1 VTIPDSDDVPLSSE
15 DALRRAALFASGLLA
30 LRESPR
36 FHELIQELCRTMDVP
51 IAGVSVIDSGF
62 CWLPVL
68 HGADLDAVPLSE
80 SLCIGVVETQIP
92 MTETNL
98 PRQAAIRRQP
108 LCHRPPVPAR
118 LLRRSR
124 CAGVQ
129 GAKLGTV
136 FIADQRV
143 RPDFADR
150 AIPALERTTARVLEE
165 ASSPHHMRRVG
176 RTTVEGLESLIRRA
190 TRDGNDALVTA
201 IDRVMREV
209 LPLTGMR
216 GS

>member
-1 VTIPDSDDVPLSSE
+1 VTIPDTDNVPLSSE

-36 FHELIQELCRTMDVP
+36 FHELIGELCRTIDVP

-92 MTETNL
+92 MAETDLTAKPQFADNRFVTGPL
-98 PRQAAIRRQP
+98 ALRAYAAVP
-108 LCHRPPVPAR
+108 LR
-118 LLRRSR
+118 
-124 CAGVQ
+124 GVQ
-129 GAKLGTV
+129 DAKLGTI

-150 AIPALERTTARVLEE
+150 AVPRLERTALRILEE
-165 ASSPHHMRRVG
+165 ASAPHHMRRIG
-176 RTTVEGLESLIRRA
+176 RTTVEGLEALIRRA
-190 TRDGNDALVTA
+190 TRDGDDALVTA
-201 IDRVMREV
+201 IDRVMRDV
-209 LPLTGMR
+209 LPLTGVR
-216 GS
+216 GI

>member
-1 VTIPDSDDVPLSSE
+1 VTIPDSDDAPLSSE
-15 DALRRAALFASGLLA
+15 DALRRAALFASGMLA

-36 FHELIQELCRTMDVP
+36 FNELIQELSRAIDVP

-68 HGADLDAVPLSE
+68 HGIDLDSIPLSE
-80 SLCIGVVETQIP
+80 SLCVGVVETQVP
-92 MTETNL
+92 MTETDLCAN
-98 PRQAAIRRQP
+98 PRFADNRFVVGPPSLRAYAA
-108 LCHRPPVPAR
+108 VPMR
-118 LLRRSR
+118 
-124 CAGVQ
+124 GVQ
-129 GAKLGTV
+129 GARIGTV

>member
-1 VTIPDSDDVPLSSE
+1 MTIPDTDEGPLSSE

-36 FHELIQELCRTMDVP
+36 FNDLIQELSRAMDVP

-68 HGADLDAVPLSE
+68 HGVDLDAVPLSE

-92 MTETNL
+92 MAETDL
-98 PRQAAIRRQP
+98 PANPKFAHNRFVAGPLALRAYAA
-108 LCHRPPVPAR
+108 VPM
-118 LLRRSR
+118 
-124 CAGVQ
+124 CGVQ

-136 FIADQRV
+136 FVADQRV
-143 RPDFADR
+143 RPDFANR
-150 AIPALERTTARVLEE
+150 AIPQLERTTLRILEE
-165 ASSPHHMRRVG
+165 ASSPHHMRRIG
-176 RTTVEGLESLIRRA
+176 RTTVEGLESLIRQA
-190 TRDGNDALVTA
+190 TRNGDDALVTA
-201 IDRVMREV
+201 IDRVMRDV

-216 GS
+216 GI